1 MPTVTPPDGSSPA
14 PPAPLRHPSEYLS
27 PERLAQFWA
36 AIEEQAA
43 LRGLPP
49 LPAPR

>member
-1 MPTVTPPDGSSPA
+1 MTTVTPPAGSEPGPCS
-14 PPAPLRHPSEYLS
+14 PLRHPSEYLS